1 MSAQPLEIRMAHL
14 EGAYEQ
20 MSERLRGVDGRL
32 TALDQKI
39 DLRFDGLD
47 QKIESLNRKV
57 DTSQWR
63 MVSLVVGTWIT
74 LMLAIFLHKP

>member
-20 MSERLRGVDGRL
+20 ISERLRGIDGRL
-32 TALDQKI
+32 LALDQKMDSLARKI
-39 DLRFDGLD
+39 DG
-47 QKIESLNRKV
+47 
-57 DTSQWR
+57 SQWR

>member
-1 MSAQPLEIRMAHL
+1 MPHL

-63 MVSLVVGTWIT
+63 MVP
-74 LMLAIFLHKP
+74 APKPS